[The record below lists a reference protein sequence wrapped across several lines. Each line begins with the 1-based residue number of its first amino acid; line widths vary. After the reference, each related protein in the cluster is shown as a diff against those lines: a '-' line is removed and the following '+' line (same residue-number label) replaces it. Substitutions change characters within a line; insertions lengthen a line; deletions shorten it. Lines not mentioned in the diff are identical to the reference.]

1 MTVRDSVNS
10 LKFNHVIIVES
21 LRPYDEKTGTQLHK
35 FISELPSVR
44 ALKMPVSLEQI
55 TSSTHFHHLIRGMVK
70 SAREDGLLP
79 VLHVE
84 CHGDDEELQFTDGS
98 TMSYVQLSRLLL
110 QLNRATN
117 LNVVA
122 GFAACSGGFFLR
134 EMNLLRR
141 CPVRL
146 MVGPSDEIDYPTL
159 LQGFKVF
166 YQTMFDT
173 VSIADAEMR
182 LKAVPLHLGTWI
194 VQTAEGW
201 YFKVAR
207 AHLIQQCSKV
217 ALKERA
223 AEIHRKKL
231 LLPGGSGWS
240 VQETYRRMTVH
251 TRIMLLDKYFRRF
264 FMVNAVPS
272 NEKRF
277 EAAKLGVAHLMLK
290 LRRKGTHAV

>member
-1 MTVRDSVNS
+1 MRDSVNS

-44 ALKMPVSLEQI
+44 ALEIPVSLEQI
-55 TSSTHFHHLIRGMVK
+55 TSSTHFHHLIREMVK

-98 TMSYVQLSRLLL
+98 TMSYIQLSRLLL

-159 LQGFKVF
+159 LEGFKIF

-173 VSIADAEMR
+173 VSIANAEKR
-182 LKAVPLHLGTWI
+182 LKAVPLHIGTWI
-194 VQTAEGW
+194 VQTAEAW
-201 YFKVAR
+201 YFQVAG

-223 AEIHRKKL
+223 AEVHRKKL
-231 LLPGGSGWS
+231 LMPGGSGWS
-240 VQETYRRMTVH
+240 VQETYRRMTIH
-251 TRIMLLDKYFRRF
+251 TRRMLLDKYFRRF

-277 EAAKLGVAHLMLK
+277 EAAKHGVAHLMLK